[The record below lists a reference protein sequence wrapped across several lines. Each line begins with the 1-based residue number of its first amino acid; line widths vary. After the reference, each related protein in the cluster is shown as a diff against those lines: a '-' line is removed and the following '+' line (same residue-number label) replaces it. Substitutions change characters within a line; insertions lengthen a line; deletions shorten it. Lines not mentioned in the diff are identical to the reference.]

1 MAMFLKI
8 ALGSVLLLLVL
19 GLFLWW
25 WAKRWFG
32 RKIGSYMAA
41 AELIDPRYA
50 RPARIQLVAAHTAE
64 ASTPM
69 QQAWARFHGL
79 GFELLAD
86 LGDNDGAFSLVRA
99 ARHTQWSFAL
109 VLTEEHGEDDKTSVQ
124 FTVFAL
130 TTDNQLMALSNGPEP
145 AAQTASMQWLV
156 ESALAA
162 EQAIERMQQLTASQ
176 QLRTVDLRLL
186 QAVYERAYAAR
197 MDAQLAR
204 APQRAEVEQR
214 ALGLKRN
221 TDAATLDQALSLSH
235 TQWLEQIDTA
245 VIDHYRR
252 RSGLDAM
259 GWERVRAHLRI
270 VHDRLRPEDI
280 KSRFDNDETASV
292 LVDQF
297 SAQDYSG
304 IRLYHQVAERLPAA
318 LQGRQL
324 GEVSR
329 PFPAIVFTTA
339 DVNSAE
345 CAEESVAARASAAPH
360 LYSATDAEGNT
371 RHGAVLARN
380 SADAMRQLKSMGL
393 DDGKILS
400 DSLPGAE
407 LDAALL
413 DPAAAAVA
421 AKALCEPILLSVA
434 RALISNALVWLPPA
448 LLCFFSLRAGP
459 PYSWGD
465 YLGFAYA
472 LLAFGLL
479 VFLIGPMVL
488 FNQVL
493 RARVLGRWSTARTCL
508 VLLRAIRPPAI
519 RKALLTAEEC
529 KILAARGEVNA
540 ALQRWQQEEA
550 NEPAEFYL
558 TTLAAVHDAA
568 GDYTQMIAAQRHLLE
583 RAPGNSLV
591 AVDLAMSLAR
601 YLRDTDAAEDFL
613 AQVPLAGLSEL
624 AMVGYRYARGLIAAE
639 RGQHGQAIKHF
650 GEALLQA
657 RQFRGNPLMIG
668 LLAEVN
674 GFVALSLR
682 ALGDQRRADALW
694 KTVLPLLMAHRSS
707 ESLIQRYQQ
716 PG

>member
-1 MAMFLKI
+1 MAIFLKI

-19 GLFLWW
+19 GLSLWW
-25 WAKRWFG
+25 WARRWFG
-32 RKIGSYMAA
+32 RNVGRYLAA
-41 AELIDPRYA
+41 AELIAPRYA

-69 QQAWARFHGL
+69 QQAWARCHGL

-86 LGDNDGAFSLVRA
+86 LEDSAGAFCLVRS
-99 ARHTQWSFAL
+99 ARHTRWPFAL
-109 VLTEEHGEDDKTSVQ
+109 VLTEEYAEEDKISVQ
-124 FTVFAL
+124 FAVFAL
-130 TTDNQLMALSNGPEP
+130 TTANQLIAVGNGPEP
-145 AAQTASMQWLV
+145 AAQTASMQWLI
-156 ESALAA
+156 ESALPV
-162 EQAIERMQQLTASQ
+162 EQAVERLQQLTEGQ
-176 QLRTVDLRLL
+176 ELRAVDLRLL
-186 QAVYERAYAAR
+186 QAVYERAHAAR
-197 MDAQLAR
+197 MDAQLTR

-214 ALGLKRN
+214 ARELKRN
-221 TDAATLDQALSLSH
+221 VDSAALDQALALSH

-245 VIDHYRR
+245 VTDHYRR
-252 RSGLDAM
+252 GSGLDAVA
-259 GWERVRAHLRI
+259 WERIREHLRI

-280 KSRFDNDETASV
+280 KSRFNNDEAASA

-304 IRLYHQVAERLPAA
+304 IRLYRQVAERLPAA

-329 PFPAIVFTTA
+329 PFAALVFTMA
-339 DVNSAE
+339 DPARAASD
-345 CAEESVAARASAAPH
+345 EESGAAGTAAAPH

-371 RHGAVLARN
+371 RLGAVLARN
-380 SADAMRQLKSMGL
+380 SADAKRQLSAMGMNE
-393 DDGKILS
+393 GKILS
-400 DSLPGAE
+400 ESMPGTE

-421 AKALCEPILLSVA
+421 AKALREPILLSVA
-434 RALISNALVWLPPA
+434 RALISNVLVWLPPA

-459 PYSWGD
+459 PYGWGD

-472 LLAFGLL
+472 LVASGLL
-479 VFLIGPMVL
+479 VFMIGPMVL
-488 FNQVL
+488 FNQLL
-493 RARVLGRWSTARTCL
+493 RARALGRWSTARTCL
-508 VLLRAIRPPAI
+508 GLLRAIRPPAM
-519 RKALLTAEEC
+519 RKVLLTAEEC

-558 TTLAAVHDAA
+558 ITLAAIHDAA
-568 GDYTQMIAAQRHLLE
+568 GDHARMIAAQQQLLE
-583 RAPGNSLV
+583 LAPGNSLV

-601 YLRDTDAAEDFL
+601 YLRDPDAAEDFL
-613 AQVPLAGLSEL
+613 AKVPLAGLSEL
-624 AMVGYRYARGLIAAE
+624 AMVGYHYARGLIAAE
-639 RGQHGQAIKHF
+639 RGQHAQAIKHF

-657 RQFRGNPLMIG
+657 RQFQGNPLMIG
-668 LLAEVN
+668 MLAEVN

-682 ALGDQRRADALW
+682 ALGDQPRADALW
-694 KTVLPLLMAHRSS
+694 KTVLPLLKMHRSS
-707 ESLIQRYQQ
+707 ESLIERYRQ